1 MLICELLLVWVLYVY
16 VHMCVCFCACVF
28 CDYFPGGE
36 KNHCDVGFDACTGS
50 RTPGEGVINT
60 YSGNPRK

>member
-1 MLICELLLVWVLYVY
+1 
-16 VHMCVCFCACVF
+16 MCVCLCVCAF

-36 KNHCDVGFDACTGS
+36 ENHCDVGFDACTGS

-60 YSGNPRK
+60 YSGDSSKSFRKDSLQFYI